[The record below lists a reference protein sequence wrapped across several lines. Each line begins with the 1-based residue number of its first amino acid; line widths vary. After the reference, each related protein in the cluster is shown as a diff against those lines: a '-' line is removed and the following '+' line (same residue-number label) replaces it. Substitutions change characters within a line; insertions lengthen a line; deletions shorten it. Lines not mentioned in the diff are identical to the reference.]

1 MNQEE
6 FEQAFDRLTPRL
18 KEVLLQLLNGKTDG
32 AIASSLKIGE
42 ATVRKHVE
50 RICQAFGLENE
61 HPDERRYK
69 RDKVFALV
77 GKYKPELLSD
87 RTPVTANEVAVAETA
102 STKDTSDP
110 ETVVTELPQSQSATL
125 AGQNKDESDIW
136 QQLPEMPQQIRELF
150 LIDKDK
156 SVSDEQKRNQFAK
169 NLNKF
174 GYKNYLN
181 GNFQSAAFYLEW
193 AIAFDP
199 NFGKAHYNLGS
210 TYEELR
216 KLELARSHYQAAT
229 KCKGSTVDDAINNL
243 ARLEIYWKGNS
254 VRAIELLLPSLE
266 RVKDASV
273 RYTLHKNLGWAY
285 FQQNQCIEA
294 EHHLQKAIELDSCRA
309 DAYYLLAQVQEAQK
323 DKQSAYSSWE
333 KGLKYD
339 LDKEQEV
346 PWRLPELDVWRN
358 EARRRLNAL
367 GN

>member
-6 FEQAFDRLTPRL
+6 FEQAFDRLTPRR
-18 KEVLLQLLNGKTDG
+18 KEVLLQLLDGKTDG
-32 AIASSLKIGE
+32 AIAKSLVIGE
-42 ATVRKHVE
+42 ATVRKHIE
-50 RICQAFGLENE
+50 RICQAFGLENK

-69 RDKVFALV
+69 RFEVAKLV
-77 GKYKPELLSD
+77 AKYKPELLSD
-87 RTPVTANEVAVAETA
+87 RTPVTANEEAVAATA

-110 ETVVTELPQSQSATL
+110 QTAATKTSQSATL
-125 AGQNKDESDIW
+125 VGQVQDESDVVW
-136 QQLPEMPQQIRELF
+136 QLPAMPQHNRELI
-150 LIDKDK
+150 LKAALNQSI
-156 SVSDEQKRNQFAK
+156 SDEQTRKKFAK

-243 ARLEIYWKGNS
+243 ARLEINEGNS
-254 VRAIELLLPSLE
+254 NTAIKRLLPSLK

-273 RYTLHKNLGWAY
+273 KYTLHKNLGWAY
-285 FQQNQCIEA
+285 FLQNQCIEA
-294 EHHLQKAIELDSCRA
+294 EHHLRKAIELDSFRA
-309 DAYYLLAQVQEAQK
+309 DAYYLLAQVQEAQE

-333 KGLKYD
+333 NGLKYD
-339 LDKEQEV
+339 LDKEQGV

-358 EARRRLNAL
+358 EARRCLNAV
-367 GN
+367 GS

>member
-6 FEQAFDRLTPRL
+6 FEQAFDRLTPRR
-18 KEVLLQLLNGKTDG
+18 KEVLRRVLAGETDD
-32 AIASSLKIGE
+32 AIAKSLEIGE
-42 ATVRKHVE
+42 ATVRKHIE

-77 GKYKPELLSD
+77 AKYKPELLSD

-102 STKDTSDP
+102 STKDISDP
-110 ETVVTELPQSQSATL
+110 EAVVTELPQSQSATL

-136 QQLPEMPQQIRELF
+136 QQLPEMSQQIRESL
-150 LIDKDK
+150 LIELDK

-174 GYKNYLN
+174 GYKNYLD

-199 NFGKAHYNLGS
+199 KFGKAHYNLGS

-216 KLELARSHYQAAT
+216 KWDLACSHYQVAT

-243 ARLEIYWKGNS
+243 ARLEIKEGNS
-254 VRAIELLLPSLE
+254 AAAIKRLLPSLK

-273 RYTLHKNLGWAY
+273 KYTLHKNLGWAY
-285 FQQNQCIEA
+285 FLQNQYLEA
-294 EHHLQKAIELDSCRA
+294 EHHLRKAIELDNFRA

-333 KGLKYD
+333 NGLKYD

-346 PWRLPELDVWRN
+346 PWRVPELDVWRT
-358 EARRRLNAL
+358 EARRHLNSV